1 MYLANNQGTYTNYN
15 HCIVI
20 ESLGNN
26 YLLYSGKYIDYLF
39 YFLMEKCPISAF
51 DLDLTCTMHVYQ

>member
-26 YLLYSGKYIDYLF
+26 YLVYSGKYIDYLF
-39 YFLMEKCPISAF
+39 YFLMEKCPISA
-51 DLDLTCTMHVYQ
+51 LI